1 MANTQRSLPPYVISA
16 LQFRGASYNFFQAA
30 RLLKR
35 LQAERGLIG
44 HDLPA
49 VEEGIRFQVSNSL
62 VFPKRD
68 LTRIQK
74 TSHPI
79 TEQTI
84 FEIETAFLG
93 LHGVS
98 SPLPSNFVHDLAQ
111 GGRDDN
117 VRKQFFDFFHH
128 RLLSLF
134 YRSWEKYRYF
144 VVYNPVHF
152 PRERTAANK
161 KPTDIGREDEVT
173 RRIFALLGLYFP
185 ELRRL
190 TENDGGSDSLSGDK
204 SRNDSNGGIP
214 WIRLLSFSGLIA
226 SRSRSP
232 SMLSGVLGAVFLSE
246 EERDGTHLGIYKDLV
261 EQGEDPSPAL
271 SPAKFQAA
279 PFLERRVNIPTYQQW
294 CLGKKNSSLAEDTIL
309 GRQARDIQ
317 GKFAFQIGPLT
328 FNRFMDFLPSGKM
341 HQPMKM
347 LLRFLLKEQ
356 NAVDLNVEIDMQDSK
371 EFVLDKDS
379 PLRLGWS
386 TFLGHVHQKSRQVP
400 VTLMS

>member
-1 MANTQRSLPPYVISA
+1 MADTQRPLPPYVVSA
-16 LQFRGASYNFFQAA
+16 LQFKGASYNFFQAT

-44 HDLPA
+44 SDLPA
-49 VEEGIRFQVSNSL
+49 SEEGIRFLVSNSL
-62 VFPKRD
+62 IFPNRD

-74 TSHPI
+74 WRHPV
-79 TEQTI
+79 TDKTI
-84 FEIETAFLG
+84 FEVEATFLG
-93 LHGVS
+93 LHGAS
-98 SPLPSNFVHDLAQ
+98 SPLPSNFLHEFAQ
-111 GGRDDN
+111 GGKDDN
-117 VRKQFFDFFHH
+117 TRKEFFDFFHH

-144 VVYNPVHF
+144 VVYNPLHV
-152 PRERTAANK
+152 PPERPK
-161 KPTDIGREDEVT
+161 KGQKSTEIGREDDVT

-190 TENDGGSDSLSGDK
+190 TEASGD
-204 SRNDSNGGIP
+204 SGIP

-232 SMLSGVLGAVFLSE
+232 SMLCGVLGAVFLSE
-246 EERDGTHLGIYKDLV
+246 EEREGTHLGIYKNLV
-261 EQGEDPSPAL
+261 EQGEDASAAI
-271 SPAKFQAA
+271 SPAKFDAIS
-279 PFLERRVNIPTYQQW
+279 FLERRVDIPVYQQW
-294 CLGKKNSSLAEDTIL
+294 ALGRKNTSLGENTIL

-317 GKFAFQIGPLT
+317 GKFAFAVGPLT

-341 HQPMKM
+341 YKPMKM

-356 NAVDLNVEIDMQDSK
+356 NAVNLNVEIDMQDSK
-371 EFVLDKDS
+371 EFILEKKS